1 MEKLSDD
8 ILVEILT
15 RIPATSVTRL
25 KLTNKK
31 WCALISHPL
40 FVKAHGER
48 LRTDMRAACLKV
60 LKIDRLCFQ
69 RTVSASRPQS
79 LSFEVFEGVSVD
91 KAMNSLHDPISR
103 FPPIKIQVAGSCDG
117 LICFTQLSCLHH
129 IISLWNPS
137 TKEVR
142 NLPNDPNGPN
152 LGFSQWLSFGLGI
165 GYDCQTGDYKVVR
178 AVCSR
183 NEQCVKQIV
192 VDVFMLKT
200 NAWRR
205 IHDNPREKFRE
216 LPMPETNAN
225 TEFQGIGIIDGRL
238 VVYTGYWK
246 WSGIFEGWSMKEYGV
261 KTSWAKLFSIS
272 GEIFPAPAKRVQV
285 LSLRNGKILL
295 GLDRNE
301 IVLYDI
307 ADGSFQFLLDIG
319 WSGFRYEFIVYVESF
334 ISPYSGQGT
343 SG

>member
-205 IHDNPREKFRE
+205 IHDNPRGKLSCDSFYLNGAVHWFMRSRTEAEDSCAIVSFDLATEKFRE

-238 VVYTGYWK
+238 VVYT
-246 WSGIFEGWSMKEYGV
+246 
-261 KTSWAKLFSIS
+261 
-272 GEIFPAPAKRVQV
+272 AKRVQV

-334 ISPYSGQGT
+334 ISPYPGQGT